1 MIALTVALGVFVG
14 VSLGLLG
21 GGGSILTVPLLAYV
35 GGLDAKHAI
44 TTSLLVVGVTSAVGA
59 IAHMRAGRVRWRVA
73 LPFGAAAMA
82 GAYGGGLLARF
93 IPAAALLIAFAV
105 VMIAAAIAMLRGRK
119 NTTASNDAQPLR
131 PVRMAA
137 LGVGVGA
144 ASGLVGAGGGFLLV
158 PALALLAGLP
168 MPAAVGT
175 SLVVIAMQSFA
186 GLAGHLANEQIDW
199 RLAAMVTAAAVAG
212 ALIGGRLTGMVDPE
226 ALRKL
231 FGWFVL
237 LMASVILAQETTP
250 AVGAAAAGL
259 TVIAVGGYYTCRR
272 TAHCPLPRLSPRPSR
287 QPWADACVRPGKHT
301 PTGNVDLDEN
311 VGRKPPWLVMKTAS
325 PRY

>member
-1 MIALTVALGVFVG
+1 MIALTVALAVFVG

-59 IAHMRAGRVRWRVA
+59 IAHMRAARVRWGIAV
-73 LPFGAAAMA
+73 PFGAAAMT
-82 GAYGGGLLARF
+82 GAYGGGLLAHF
-93 IPAAALLIAFAV
+93 IPGTALLIAFAV
-105 VMIAAAIAMLRGRK
+105 IMIAAAVAMLRGRK
-119 NTTASNDAQPLR
+119 DTNGSSEPGSLR
-131 PVRMAA
+131 LVWMAV
-137 LGVGVGA
+137 LGFGVGIV
-144 ASGLVGAGGGFLLV
+144 SGLVGAGGGFLLV

-175 SLVVIAMQSFA
+175 SLVVIALQSFA
-186 GLAGHLANEQIDW
+186 GLAGHLASEQIDW
-199 RLAAMVTAAAVAG
+199 RMATVVTAAAVVG
-212 ALIGGRLTGMVDPE
+212 AVIGGRLTALADPN

-250 AVGAAAAGL
+250 TVGVAAAGL
-259 TVIAVGGYYTCRR
+259 TAIAAGVYVTCRR
-272 TAHCPLPRLSPRPSR
+272 TTHCPLRGLIAQTRPV
-287 QPWADACVRPGKHT
+287 AAG
-301 PTGNVDLDEN
+301 
-311 VGRKPPWLVMKTAS
+311 
-325 PRY
+325 

>member
-1 MIALTVALGVFVG
+1 MIALTVALAVFVG

-59 IAHMRAGRVRWRVA
+59 ITHMRAGRVRWHVA
-73 LPFGAAAMA
+73 VSFGAAAMA
-82 GAYGGGLLARF
+82 GAYGGGLLGRF
-93 IPAAALLIAFAV
+93 IPGTVLLIALAV
-105 VMIAAAIAMLRGRK
+105 IMIAAAVAMLRGRE
-119 NTTASNDAQPLR
+119 NTTGSGHDGPLR
-131 PVRMAA
+131 LVRMAL
-137 LGVGVGA
+137 LGVAVGA
-144 ASGLVGAGGGFLLV
+144 MSGLVGAGGGFLLV

-168 MPAAVGT
+168 MPTAVAT

-186 GLAGHLANEQIDW
+186 GLAGRLASEQIDW
-199 RLAAMVTAAAVAG
+199 RMAAMITAAAVLG
-212 ALIGGRLTGMVDPE
+212 AVIGGRLTAMVDPD

-250 AVGAAAAGL
+250 AVGVAAAGL
-259 TVIAVGGYYTCRR
+259 TVVAAGVSVICRR
-272 TAHCPLPRLSPRPSR
+272 TTHCPLRRLMAQM
-287 QPWADACVRPGKHT
+287 QPAA
-301 PTGNVDLDEN
+301 
-311 VGRKPPWLVMKTAS
+311 AA
-325 PRY
+325 